1 MNLEF
6 LSPIEDIAVAHT
18 AFLSELSLG
27 KTIHMHTKK
36 SGLPDLDG
44 VQIALIGVPESRNS
58 VDNSTPAKGIE
69 QVRKYLYQM
78 YPGNWYLKIAD
89 LGNIL
94 PGKTVEDTYAALKEV
109 LGFLIQAKITPIIIG
124 GSQDLSYA
132 QYRAYD

>member
-27 KTIHMHTKK
+27 KTIRMHTKK

-58 VDNSTPAKGIE
+58 VDNAGAAKGIE
-69 QVRKYLYQM
+69 QVRKF
-78 YPGNWYLKIAD
+78 
-89 LGNIL
+89 
-94 PGKTVEDTYAALKEV
+94 
-109 LGFLIQAKITPIIIG
+109 FLISVIDHCFSSGPLIIAIAIPIHVFV
-124 GSQDLSYA
+124 
-132 QYRAYD
+132 